1 MLYIIPDSLCFFAD
15 ATFLSALMFIPGKK
29 VFVMPVW
36 IVAVQWLSRS
46 TLVLLF
52 LLSIWSVATMLRCSR
67 LLKKANGPS
76 KDADSALAKVS
87 RMIETRQWDSL
98 KTWAAEGETLHAGTA
113 RTILQTS
120 SPDPFRIDR
129 EVKSY
134 LSLQRMRLEQG
145 LSVLATLGSNAPF
158 IGLFGTVLGIIQ
170 AFGALASHQSN
181 ASDIMV
187 GISEALIATAVG
199 LFVAIPAVVAFNV
212 FSRQLRVLIVKSEA
226 LKDLYISR
234 IQGS

>member
-1 MLYIIPDSLCFFAD
+1 
-15 ATFLSALMFIPGKK
+15 
-29 VFVMPVW
+29 MPVW
-36 IVAVQWLSRS
+36 IIVVQWISRS
-46 TLVLLF
+46 VLVLLF

-67 LLKKANGPS
+67 LLKKANGPARE
-76 KDADSALAKVS
+76 ADNELGKVTQL
-87 RMIETRQWDSL
+87 IESRQWDSL
-98 KTWAAEGETLHAGTA
+98 KAWASQGETLHAGTA
-113 RTILQTS
+113 RTILQTAS
-120 SPDPFRIDR
+120 SDPFRIDR

-134 LSLQRMRLEQG
+134 LSLQRMGLEQG
-145 LSVLATLGSNAPF
+145 LTVLATLGSNAPF

-170 AFGALASHQSN
+170 AFGALASHQNN